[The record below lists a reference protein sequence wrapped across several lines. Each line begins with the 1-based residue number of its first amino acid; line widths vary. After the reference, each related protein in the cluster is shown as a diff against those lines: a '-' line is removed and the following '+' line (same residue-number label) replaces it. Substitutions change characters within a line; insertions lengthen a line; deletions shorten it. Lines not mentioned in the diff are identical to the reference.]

1 MKNENGP
8 RRRSIKV
15 WKGLNTLTSSQ
26 KSKETVKKKK
36 SAKETAGAEP
46 DKSSIVNFYMDL
58 CHREEDLLEMMDQ
71 NDSSKKELD
80 ISKQDLKRGF

>member
-8 RRRSIKV
+8 RRRNIKV
-15 WKGLNTLTSSQ
+15 WKQLNNLSQ
-26 KSKETVKKKK
+26 KFKETVKKKK
-36 SAKETAGAEP
+36 SAKETVAAET

-80 ISKQDLKRGF
+80 ISKSNSKA